1 MEADA
6 AEGQYRV
13 VIVIPLSW
21 SCGTLA
27 SVLVNYRFLPSR
39 STRCMIPDT
48 EQGPLLFTGQRI
60 ILPPE

>member
-39 STRCMIPDT
+39 SPAA
-48 EQGPLLFTGQRI
+48 
-60 ILPPE
+60 